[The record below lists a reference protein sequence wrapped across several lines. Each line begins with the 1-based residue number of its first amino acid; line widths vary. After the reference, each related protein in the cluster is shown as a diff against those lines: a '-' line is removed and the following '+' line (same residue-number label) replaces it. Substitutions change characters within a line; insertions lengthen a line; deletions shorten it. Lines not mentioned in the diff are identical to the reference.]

1 MYASKDGTTLIMHS
15 QFEYRIAAPADVA
28 ECIEI
33 RGVTR
38 ENAISAERLASMG
51 ITEASWSES
60 VQDGSLP
67 GVVCIFEGRII
78 GYCFG
83 ERHTGE
89 IVVLALLPKHEDK
102 GVGRTLLRKVSS
114 FLFGQ
119 GHRSCFSV
127 ALQIPRAGRLV
138 FIVTSVG
145 AQPGSS
151 TPTGMKSLNSCR
163 HNTAV
168 AEHSPNRASKGTVRG
183 RGVR

>member
-60 VQDGSLP
+60 VQDDSLP

-102 GVGRTLLRKVSS
+102 GIGKTLLSKVSS
-114 FLFGQ
+114 FLFRQ
-119 GHRSCFSV
+119 GHR
-127 ALQIPRAGRLV
+127 RL
-138 FIVTSVG
+138 FLGCSADPASRSFG
-145 AQPGSS
+145 FYRHLGWRS
-151 TPTGMKSLNSCR
+151 TGEFDANGDEILEFLP
-163 HNTAV
+163 A
-168 AEHSPNRASKGTVRG
+168 
-183 RGVR
+183 

>member
-60 VQDGSLP
+60 VQDDSLP

-102 GVGRTLLRKVSS
+102 GVGRTLLSKVSS
-114 FLFGQ
+114 FLFRQ
-119 GHRSCFSV
+119 GHR
-127 ALQIPRAGRLV
+127 RL
-138 FIVTSVG
+138 FLGCSADPASRSFG
-145 AQPGSS
+145 FYRHLGWRS
-151 TPTGMKSLNSCR
+151 TGEFDANGDEILEFLP
-163 HNTAV
+163 A
-168 AEHSPNRASKGTVRG
+168 
-183 RGVR
+183 

>member
-102 GVGRTLLRKVSS
+102 GIGRTLLSKVSS
-114 FLFGQ
+114 FLFGG
-119 GHRSCFSV
+119 GHR
-127 ALQIPRAGRLV
+127 RL
-138 FIVTSVG
+138 FLGCSADPASRSFG
-145 AQPGSS
+145 FYRHLGWR
-151 TPTGMKSLNSCR
+151 PTGDFDANGDEILEFLP
-163 HNTAV
+163 A
-168 AEHSPNRASKGTVRG
+168 
-183 RGVR
+183 

>member
-15 QFEYRIAAPADVA
+15 QFEYRIAVPADVA

-119 GHRSCFSV
+119 GHR
-127 ALQIPRAGRLV
+127 RL
-138 FIVTSVG
+138 FLGCSADPASRSFG
-145 AQPGSS
+145 FYRHLGWRS
-151 TPTGMKSLNSCR
+151 TGEFDANGDEILEFLP
-163 HNTAV
+163 A
-168 AEHSPNRASKGTVRG
+168 
-183 RGVR
+183 

>member
-60 VQDGSLP
+60 VQDDSLP

-102 GVGRTLLRKVSS
+102 GIGKTLLSKVSS
-114 FLFGQ
+114 FLFRQ
-119 GHRSCFSV
+119 GHR
-127 ALQIPRAGRLV
+127 RL
-138 FIVTSVG
+138 FLGCSADPASRSLG
-145 AQPGSS
+145 FYRHLGWRS
-151 TPTGMKSLNSCR
+151 TGEFDANGDEILEFLP
-163 HNTAV
+163 A
-168 AEHSPNRASKGTVRG
+168 
-183 RGVR
+183 

>member
-60 VQDGSLP
+60 VQDDSLP

-83 ERHTGE
+83 ERPTGE

-119 GHRSCFSV
+119 GHR
-127 ALQIPRAGRLV
+127 RL
-138 FIVTSVG
+138 FLGCSADPASRSFG
-145 AQPGSS
+145 FYRHLGWRS
-151 TPTGMKSLNSCR
+151 TGEFDANGDEILEFLP
-163 HNTAV
+163 A
-168 AEHSPNRASKGTVRG
+168 
-183 RGVR
+183 

>member
-60 VQDGSLP
+60 VQDDSLP

-119 GHRSCFSV
+119 GHR
-127 ALQIPRAGRLV
+127 RL
-138 FIVTSVG
+138 FLGCSADPASRSFG
-145 AQPGSS
+145 FYRHLGWRS
-151 TPTGMKSLNSCR
+151 TGEFDANGDEILEFLP
-163 HNTAV
+163 A
-168 AEHSPNRASKGTVRG
+168 
-183 RGVR
+183 

>member
-15 QFEYRIAAPADVA
+15 QFEYRIASPADVA

-67 GVVCIFEGRII
+67 GVVCTFEGRII

-102 GVGRTLLRKVSS
+102 GIGRTLLREVSS
-114 FLFGQ
+114 FLFRQ
-119 GHRSCFSV
+119 GHR
-127 ALQIPRAGRLV
+127 RL
-138 FIVTSVG
+138 FLGCSADPASRSFG
-145 AQPGSS
+145 FYRHLGWRS
-151 TPTGMKSLNSCR
+151 TGEFDANGDEILEFFP
-163 HNTAV
+163 A
-168 AEHSPNRASKGTVRG
+168 
-183 RGVR
+183 